1 MESES
6 EKSKLQAEA
15 LPPMSEKRKLKI
27 LFLEDSLED
36 CLLNLREV
44 RKAGYDPEWKCVE
57 SRVEFLSALETFPPD
72 IILSDYSM
80 PQFTATTALELL
92 REKDKVTPFIMI
104 SGTVGEE
111 IAVEMLK
118 KGADDYLLK
127 DRLSRLGQ
135 SVRKAMEQKEL
146 LLEKIRV
153 DAEILRVEKLLQQSQ
168 KMEALGTLAG
178 GIAHDFNNIL
188 TPIMG
193 YSEMCMKT
201 VEENSKSHYLLE
213 QIHSASMRATQLVGQ
228 IMAFS
233 RHKDTDKKP
242 VQVQTVIGEVLKLVR
257 GSIPASVEIVQD
269 VDSDCGAILADPT
282 QVHQILMN
290 LCTNAC
296 HAMKEKGGTLTVA
309 LKEVSLDRNDS
320 LLLSPGSY
328 LKLEV
333 SDTGTG
339 IDETIIDRIFEPY
352 FTTKMPGEGT
362 GFGLSL
368 VYKIVKDLGG
378 EINVM
383 SRVGE
388 ATTFIIHF
396 PLMGNAGTLPA

>member
-6 EKSKLQAEA
+6 EKSKLQADVI
-15 LPPMSEKRKLKI
+15 LPRPERRKLKMLI
-27 LFLEDSLED
+27 LEDSLED
-36 CLLNLREV
+36 CFLNLREV

-57 SRVEFLSALETFPPD
+57 SRADFLSALETLSPD

-80 PQFTATTALELL
+80 PQFNASTALDLL

-111 IAVEMLK
+111 VAVEMLK
-118 KGADDYLLK
+118 KGANDYLLK

-135 SVRKAMEQKEL
+135 SVRKAMDQKEL
-146 LLEKIRV
+146 LLEKMRV
-153 DAEILRVEKLLQQSQ
+153 DEEILRVGKLLQQSQ

-201 VEENSKSHYLLE
+201 VGKETRTYYLLE
-213 QIHSASMRATQLVGQ
+213 QIQSASVRAARLVGQ

-233 RHKDTDKKP
+233 RNKDSDKTP
-242 VQVQTVIGEVLKLVR
+242 MQVQMVIGEVLKLISVN
-257 GSIPASVEIVQD
+257 IPASVVIVQD
-269 VDSDCGAILADPT
+269 IDSDCRAVLADPT
-282 QVHQILMN
+282 QIHQILMN

-296 HAMKEKGGTLTVA
+296 HAMKEKGGTLKVS
-309 LKEVSLDRNDS
+309 LKEGLLDRNNS
-320 LLLSPGSY
+320 LLLNPGAY

-339 IDETIIDRIFEPY
+339 ISESIIDRIFEPY

-368 VYKIVKDLGG
+368 VYKIVKDFGG
-378 EINVM
+378 VINVA

-388 ATTFIIHF
+388 GSTFIIHI
-396 PLMGNAGTLPA
+396 PVTGNA